1 MTPRGIASSAKTARG
16 RAGSSAGAGKNGGPA
31 ARLSGIDAAR
41 GLALLGMM
49 ATHVFPTF
57 ESNAQLSPT
66 WVGLVFSGRASAL
79 FAVLAGIGLAL
90 STGKQQPLQGPQLW
104 AARRGIALRALVVG
118 AVGLSIGG
126 LEVNIAIILVH
137 YAVLFLCVLPFLG
150 MDVKRL
156 LVLAA
161 GWVLVSPALAFLLR
175 PWLLAAQPPLQLGHN
190 PKWEDLSTPAV
201 LLGDLFL
208 TGYYPVLQWI
218 AYLLI
223 GLGIGRLALTTAAVP
238 FLLLA
243 AGTAVAVLAKWFSVV
258 MMEDWGGR
266 AALQETL
273 RNPSYPLESLLQ
285 VNLAGVDQTG
295 SAWWLASSAPHSG
308 TTLDLLHTSGVAAAV
323 VGVCLLLGRLVQR
336 IGLDVLLPLR
346 GAGAMTLSFYTAHL
360 CVMASL
366 YGQPLPP
373 GWTVAGVYWAQ
384 AVAILVLGGIFAALA
399 WRGPLEWV
407 AHAANQLGR
416 YQPTRVR

>member
-1 MTPRGIASSAKTARG
+1 MTPRGTASSARTARG
-16 RAGSSAGAGKNGGPA
+16 RAGSKAVAGKTSGPG

-90 STGKQQPLQGPQLW
+90 STGRQQPLQGPQLW
-104 AARRGIALRALVVG
+104 AARRGIALRALVIG
-118 AVGLSIGG
+118 AVGLCLGG

-150 MDVKRL
+150 LDVRRL

-175 PWLLAAQPPLQLGHN
+175 PWLLVAQPPLQLGHN

-218 AYLLI
+218 AYLLV
-223 GLGIGRLALTTAAVP
+223 GLAIGRLALTAAAVP
-238 FLLLA
+238 VLLIA
-243 AGTAVAVLAKWFSVV
+243 VGSAVAVLAKWFSVV

-273 RNPSYPLESLLQ
+273 LDPSYPLESLLQ

-295 SAWWLASSAPHSG
+295 SAWWLASSAPHSS

-323 VGVCLLLGRLVQR
+323 VGVFLLLGRLVQR

-366 YGQPLPP
+366 YGQPLPS
-373 GWTVAGVYWAQ
+373 GWTVEGVYWAQ
-384 AVAILVLGGIFAALA
+384 AAAILALGGMFAALA

-416 YQPTRVR
+416 HRPARVR